1 MGCFR
6 CESWNGS
13 NPECEDTFN
22 STAAFLKGFYEQNC
36 MSYMKSRNGLYPA
49 TACVKIKGKISKRLH
64 FLNITIQMQLKIL
77 SYLSSTYNVSN
88 YETLLKAIAQ
98 PTFAISKKMGETQFD
113 TYSTL
118 RFGWLCTQ
126 QYNK

>member
-49 TACVKIKGKISKRLH
+49 TACVKIKGKISKCLH
-64 FLNITIQMQLKIL
+64 FLNIKIQMQLKIL

-88 YETLLKAIAQ
+88 YETLLIAIAQ
-98 PTFAISKKMGETQFD
+98 PTFAILKKNRRN
-113 TYSTL
+113 SI
-118 RFGWLCTQ
+118 
-126 QYNK
+126 

>member
-1 MGCFR
+1 MEKWQTEREIEDDDKKKEQKSAEAISKLKNIYISSNTDNFYSTMGCFR

-49 TACVKIKGKISKRLH
+49 TACVKIKGKISK
-64 FLNITIQMQLKIL
+64 FLKYKN
-77 SYLSSTYNVSN
+77 SN
-88 YETLLKAIAQ
+88 SVK
-98 PTFAISKKMGETQFD
+98 
-113 TYSTL
+113 
-118 RFGWLCTQ
+118 
-126 QYNK
+126 

>member
-49 TACVKIKGKISKRLH
+49 TACVKIKGKISKCLYFLSIKIQILIETKVVVTFYLRLRNE
-64 FLNITIQMQLKIL
+64 FLN
-77 SYLSSTYNVSN
+77 
-88 YETLLKAIAQ
+88 
-98 PTFAISKKMGETQFD
+98 
-113 TYSTL
+113 L
-118 RFGWLCTQ
+118 R
-126 QYNK
+126 

>member
-49 TACVKIKGKISKRLH
+49 TACVKIKGKISK
-64 FLNITIQMQLKIL
+64 FIKYKN
-77 SYLSSTYNVSN
+77 SN
-88 YETLLKAIAQ
+88 SVKY
-98 PTFAISKKMGETQFD
+98 
-113 TYSTL
+113 
-118 RFGWLCTQ
+118 
-126 QYNK
+126 

>member
-98 PTFAISKKMGETQFD
+98 PTFGILKKNLLYTSFYFSVVINLIS
-113 TYSTL
+113 
-118 RFGWLCTQ
+118 C
-126 QYNK
+126 

>member
-49 TACVKIKGKISKRLH
+49 TACVKIKGKISKFLH
-64 FLNITIQMQLKIL
+64 FLNIKKYVHVLRN
-77 SYLSSTYNVSN
+77 SYIGN
-88 YETLLKAIAQ
+88 
-98 PTFAISKKMGETQFD
+98 
-113 TYSTL
+113 
-118 RFGWLCTQ
+118 
-126 QYNK
+126 

>member
-49 TACVKIKGKISKRLH
+49 TACVKIKGKISKFLH
-64 FLNITIQMQLKIL
+64 FLNIKIGRLKYVRGVCKDFKMAVYFI
-77 SYLSSTYNVSN
+77 SSSVRFRFAELFFTDCIVTENVS
-88 YETLLKAIAQ
+88 ECFIGIASE
-98 PTFAISKKMGETQFD
+98 FFNNSI
-113 TYSTL
+113 
-118 RFGWLCTQ
+118 
-126 QYNK
+126 

>member
-49 TACVKIKGKISKRLH
+49 TACVKIKGKISKFPH
-64 FLNITIQMQLKIL
+64 FLNIEI
-77 SYLSSTYNVSN
+77 YHVV
-88 YETLLKAIAQ
+88 
-98 PTFAISKKMGETQFD
+98 
-113 TYSTL
+113 
-118 RFGWLCTQ
+118 
-126 QYNK
+126 